1 MISEIITA
9 SRSLFELLHNMVIF
23 EKISYEVAL
32 HAYFS
37 GGSRNSERGF
47 PLVIDPR
54 CRGLGA
60 APRC

>member
-32 HAYFS
+32 RAYLQILFYVS
-37 GGSRNSERGF
+37 
-47 PLVIDPR
+47 PV
-54 CRGLGA
+54 A
-60 APRC
+60 